1 MKNLNQILSQSRKLM
16 NNAMYAEAIQGY
28 GKVLELLFKELYT
41 EFLPKLSHLGK
52 QKAINLEKEQ
62 NVSVEKFT
70 VGQWIGMFREANF
83 FSIIREKKGIV
94 REISPRPCRPAIT
107 VKQARKNALFERILA
122 GKMRIACN
130 IFT

>member
-70 VGQWIGMFREANF
+70 VGQWIGMFREANL
-83 FSIIREKKGIV
+83 FSIIREKREV
-94 REISPRPCRPAIT
+94 REISPRPCRSAIT

-122 GKMRIACN
+122 GK
-130 IFT
+130 T